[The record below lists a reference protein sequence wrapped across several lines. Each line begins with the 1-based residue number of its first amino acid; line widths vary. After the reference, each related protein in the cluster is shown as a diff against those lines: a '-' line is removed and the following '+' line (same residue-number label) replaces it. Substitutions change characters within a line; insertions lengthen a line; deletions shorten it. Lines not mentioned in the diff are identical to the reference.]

1 MLVLNVRLC
10 PASLQRTPLV
20 IKSRRFREPAS
31 PLGIVDILSRPD
43 RIFAG
48 MVFKELELRG
58 LPEKRTIEIEGEGI
72 KLIIEPVRARKIT
85 SS

>member
-1 MLVLNVRLC
+1 
-10 PASLQRTPLV
+10 
-20 IKSRRFREPAS
+20 
-31 PLGIVDILSRPD
+31 
-43 RIFAG
+43 

>member
-1 MLVLNVRLC
+1 MFAYAQLLYSVL
-10 PASLQRTPLV
+10 PSLLSPGGSESQR
-20 IKSRRFREPAS
+20 A